1 MNNSSFRGK
10 SNWILLKIFIK
21 SNNRK
26 FLFLVINT
34 IFIYMF
40 LTSFFMIWFSN
51 QNSMLQNYLKEN
63 HDWNRDMNLSIYYS
77 TISSNYIPDY
87 DGDYLEKVTTDLEIN
102 LNNLIP
108 SVAINSTSL
117 FSLEFYHFLNLSALL
132 SYQVNGFLPTLN
144 SILHDNLIEGRLPN
158 KSTEL
163 LYYKESSSSST
174 YQLNDT
180 ISLQGLSSQFAF
192 KMNFTIVGILNNLD
206 NAFLLNGLS
215 VDILDWT
222 TNIKSYR
229 YSYTPFEKFFTTS
242 LFLTEIANS
251 YPSLSTGR
259 AVIVDFD
266 YINEAI
272 KGSKISRY
280 LSQYQKTLISYEQL
294 ASDPQETYTIG
305 LDLYDALTTFRNNW
319 IQKTIIVLSLT
330 FPLIIL
336 LSFLCYESFNYNQ
349 KEYLASLGLLQTLG
363 ISKKKLSRIV
373 IIEVVGIFFFSL
385 IVGNLFSVII
395 GLPFSYLLGTSSF
408 QEYFSFITSPLFLF
422 IILTYSIIY
431 LILGL
436 VIELR
441 KVRRIPTIKS
451 ISFAYHERSRLQ
463 KFFSIP
469 EIMLCIPGVTATS
482 IGIFILRYTS
492 DAPPSYAFLH
502 DTAWGLVFFGA
513 VMITLVVFF
522 LISRLIILLFSW
534 LSKKSWSKKKNLF
547 TFSLK
552 NIKFNNSYY
561 KKIISLILIIGIG
574 LIPGI
579 ILKPSITNHLAIENT
594 LSTGGADL
602 AIISR
607 DSSFLPSQIEV
618 LNISGVEKTTL
629 LTTSTL
635 TLERDTFFG
644 EKQYTVPILG
654 IHNQTELLETID
666 LSTIEYGFTT
676 DDILSLELNLSFLMS
691 RDYAVKNGYND
702 GLELTN
708 ELFGDV
714 TESISLNFINSFNF
728 FPLLPHPN
736 RNPLISSTVQF
747 SLVMNLVTC
756 LELEDSLILPSI
768 TKTYSMLIK
777 TNSSELITSIKEQIN
792 QISPNVEVLDINSIT
807 NQNDLESIN
816 FTIIFLV
823 FSSIISFL
831 IIILYSYI
839 TITNILKIRTKA
851 IEIEYTIGISKKQI
865 LRGFLLEISIVAIV
879 PLVIC
884 SISGIFFG
892 KLIGI
897 FLTSNNQ
904 IYSSFNLKFTG
915 LFVLAIIMVVSSLT
929 IGWLSGIIPRI
940 SKYKL
945 VKEV

>member
-1 MNNSSFRGK
+1 MNNSSSVRGK
-10 SNWILLKIFIK
+10 SNWTLLKIFIK

-34 IFIYMF
+34 IFIYIF

-51 QNSMLQNYLKEN
+51 QNSMLQNYLTEN
-63 HDWNRDMNLSIYYS
+63 HDWNRDMNLSTYYS
-77 TISSNYIPDY
+77 TISSNYVPDY
-87 DGDYLEKVTTDLEIN
+87 DGDHLEKVTADLEIN
-102 LNNLIP
+102 LNSLIP

-117 FSLEFYHFLNLSALL
+117 FSLEFYHFPNLSALL
-132 SYQVNGFLPTLN
+132 RYQVNGFLPTLN

-158 KSTEL
+158 NSTEL

-192 KMNFTIVGILNNLD
+192 KMNFTIVGILNNLE

-222 TNIKSYR
+222 MNIKSYR
-229 YSYTPFEKFFTTS
+229 YSYTPLEKFFTTS
-242 LFLTEIANS
+242 LFLAEIANS

-266 YINEAI
+266 YMNEAI

-280 LSQYQKTLISYEQL
+280 LSQYQKTLTSLEQL
-294 ASDPQETYTIG
+294 VSDPQETYTVG

-363 ISKKKLSRIV
+363 LCKKKLSRIV
-373 IIEVVGIFFFSL
+373 IIEVVDIFFFSL
-385 IVGNLFSVII
+385 IVGNLFSVVI
-395 GLPFSYLLGTSSF
+395 GLPLSYLLGTSSF
-408 QEYFSFITSPLFLF
+408 QEYFSFITTPLFLF
-422 IILTYSIIY
+422 VILTYSIIY

-441 KVRRIPTIKS
+441 KVRRIP
-451 ISFAYHERSRLQ
+451 FAYHERSWLQ

-469 EIMLCIPGVTATS
+469 EIMLSIPGVTATS
-482 IGIFILRYTS
+482 MGIFVLRFTS
-492 DAPPSYAFLH
+492 EAPLSYAFLH
-502 DTAWGLVFFGA
+502 DIAWGLVFFGA

-522 LISRLIILLFSW
+522 LISRLIVLLFSW
-534 LSKKSWSKKKNLF
+534 LSKQSWSKKKNLF

-561 KKIISLILIIGIG
+561 KTIISFILVIGIG

-607 DSSFLPSQIEV
+607 SSNLLPSQIEV

-644 EKQYTVPILG
+644 EKQYTVPILCV
-654 IHNQTELLETID
+654 HNQTELLETID
-666 LSTIEYGFTT
+666 LSTLEYGFTT
-676 DDILSLELNLSFLMS
+676 DDILSLEQNLSFLMC

-702 GLELTN
+702 GLEFTN

-728 FPLLPHPN
+728 FPLLPQPN

-747 SLVMNLVTC
+747 SLVMNLETSSA
-756 LELEDSLILPSI
+756 LEDSLVLPSI

-777 TNSSELITSIKEQIN
+777 TNSSEIITSIKQQIN

-823 FSSIISFL
+823 FSSIVSFL

-865 LRGFLLEISIVAIV
+865 LRGFILEISIVAIV

-884 SISGIFFG
+884 SICGIFFG

-904 IYSSFNLKFTG
+904 TYSSFSLKFTG

-940 SKYKL
+940 NKYKL